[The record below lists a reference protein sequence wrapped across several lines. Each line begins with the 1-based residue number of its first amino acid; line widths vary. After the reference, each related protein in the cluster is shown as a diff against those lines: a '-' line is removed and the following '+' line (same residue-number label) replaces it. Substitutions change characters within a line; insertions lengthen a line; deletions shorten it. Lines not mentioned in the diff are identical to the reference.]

1 MKNKFAAVSLGLILS
16 LTTCHSSI
24 AVADEIQDT
33 QLNNETASSI
43 YEEIFVVDDTL
54 TMLQEEALARELAK
68 QKALD
73 YQEMLEANT
82 TRMTKTVSKLKK
94 QLWSNYGR
102 GGSSPGYW
110 DCSGLVRWF
119 YGQLGVDIRHSATAQ
134 SHLGKKVNT
143 PKIGDIVAFHY
154 GSERYSFHTGIYV
167 GDGKVLHAYNNVSD
181 TLISDVK
188 DIANENGAWVTYRRL
203 IETN

>member
-1 MKNKFAAVSLGLILS
+1 MKNKFAAVSLGLVLS
-16 LTTCHSSI
+16 LTTCHSTS

-33 QLNNETASSI
+33 QLNSRIHLEESSETDIMSDDSI
-43 YEEIFVVDDTL
+43 DALFAIIEDGIARKKIDD
-54 TMLQEEALARELAK
+54 
-68 QKALD
+68 
-73 YQEMLEANT
+73 NT
-82 TRMTKTVSKLKK
+82 ESMNRAVSKLKK
-94 QLWSNYGR
+94 QLHSNYGL
-102 GGSSPGYW
+102 GGSQPGWW

-119 YGQLGVDIRHSATAQ
+119 YQQQDLEIRHSATAQ
-134 SHLGKKVNT
+134 SHLGKKVKT

-154 GSERYSFHTGIYV
+154 GSERWSFHTGIYV
-167 GDGKVLHAYNNVSD
+167 GNGKVFHAYNYVSD